1 MRELK
6 HKETL
11 WALADRTQG
20 ELLELC
26 SRLVRC
32 PNVNPPIEAAAI
44 TALIEGYFQ
53 EHKIPYEKHEPF
65 PGHPVLIAQ
74 VGDGDGRSLCINGHT
89 DTVPP
94 GDVSKWDFPPYC
106 GTITGTQV
114 LGRGTSDML
123 CGVAIGMHMAR
134 LIVENRLRLHGRL
147 VLHLVPDEESGGELG
162 SKWLV
167 DQGYADGLAGVLL
180 PEPTSWCN
188 FEVGQKGGVR
198 YLVKSTGTQ
207 AHASVCSFHHDH
219 AALKLLDLLGRL
231 EEMREIQSVFTP
243 EQLPV
248 VADSKQVART
258 ILRNEQVGDA
268 IDHVTYNVGSITCG
282 KDGGSPMEYCEAHI
296 SFGIPVGVDKERV
309 KAAFDELI
317 RSTGHEGITY
327 ELLRDREPCF
337 TPADAEIVQV
347 GLEYASHL
355 CGKKVVPAYQWAAS
369 DAKWYR
375 YRGIPALQYGP
386 ANIDGVH
393 GYSESADIEEIMNTQ
408 KTYWAILDDML
419 GVGWEGEEK
428 EAAV

>member
-1 MRELK
+1 MRRLK
-6 HKETL
+6 QKETL
-11 WALADRTQG
+11 WALADQTQG

-26 SRLVRC
+26 SQLVRC
-32 PNVNPPIEAAAI
+32 PNVNPPIEAEAI
-44 TALIEGYFQ
+44 TALIEAYFQ
-53 EHKIPYEKHEPF
+53 KYGIPYEKHEPF
-65 PGHPVLIAQ
+65 PGHPVLIAT
-74 VGDGDGRSLCINGHT
+74 VGDGTGGSICINGHT

-94 GDVSKWDFPPYC
+94 GDGSKWAFPPYC
-106 GTITGTQV
+106 GTITDTQV

-134 LIVENRLRLHGRL
+134 LVVEKGLRLHGNL
-147 VLHLVPDEESGGELG
+147 VLHLVPDEESGGEFG

-167 DQGYADGLAGVLL
+167 DQGYADGLMGALF

-188 FEVGQKGGVR
+188 FEVGQKGGLR
-198 YLVKSTGTQ
+198 YLVKCSGTQ

-219 AALKLLDLLGRL
+219 AALKMLALLERL
-231 EEMREIQSVFTP
+231 DEMRTIQSVFSP

-248 VADSKQVART
+248 VASSKEVART
-258 ILRNEQVGDA
+258 MLRNEQVGDA
-268 IDHVTYNVGSITCG
+268 IDHVTYNVNAITCG
-282 KDGGSPMEYCEAHI
+282 GEGRSPMEYCTANVN
-296 SFGIPVGVDKERV
+296 FGIPVGVEPAKV

-317 RSTGHEGITY
+317 RSTGYSGITY
-327 ELLRDREPCF
+327 EILRDREPCF

-355 CGKKVVPAYQWAAS
+355 CGKTVVPAYQWAAS

-408 KTYWAILDDML
+408 KTYWAILDDLL
-419 GVGWEGEEK
+419 GIDWAEE
-428 EAAV
+428 A